1 MNKRQHSST
10 ASELTDNSSLD
21 SSIFESLKGQK
32 SKKDLEIIECN
43 IFDQTKEIESLH
55 CQITSK
61 DKELQDLKTKLNDS
75 EKRTAEILNEHE
87 QYSRRNHLRITGLQ
101 GDEQFQ
107 SSIALT

>member
-10 ASELTDNSSLD
+10 ASELTGNSSLD

-61 DKELQDLKTKLNDS
+61 DKELQDLKTKLKDS